1 MRPISVEKLFEM
13 LQENGTKEAFRHK
26 LKEIGNMF
34 PSEASGSIVYPLLYD
49 LMYIEVV
56 LKMEIQLIFNGTERI
71 SRIKNIRQISLDHYI
86 NLCTCNNKEFETIF
100 GNMMECIYGKTKRED
115 V

>member
-13 LQENGTKEAFRHK
+13 LQENGTKESFRNK

-34 PSEASGSIVYPLLYD
+34 PSEASGSIVYPLVYD
-49 LMYIEVV
+49 LAYTEV
-56 LKMEIQLIFNGTERI
+56 LLRMEIQLIFNGTERI
-71 SRIKNIRQISLDHYI
+71 SRIKKVRQISLDQYI
-86 NLCTCNNKEFETIF
+86 NFCTCNNKEFENVF
-100 GNMMECIYGKTKRED
+100 GNMMECIYGKTKRD